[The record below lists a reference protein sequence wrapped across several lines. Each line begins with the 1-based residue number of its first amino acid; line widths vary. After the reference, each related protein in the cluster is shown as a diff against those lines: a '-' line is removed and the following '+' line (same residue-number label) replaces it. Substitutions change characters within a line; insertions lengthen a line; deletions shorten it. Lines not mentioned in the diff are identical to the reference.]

1 MNVAST
7 KARIR
12 NIADKTGKNYQDLLT
27 AYGLERTIYRLSI
40 SEYKDRFILKG
51 GIFLYAISRGNY
63 ARATTDIDFLAQ
75 NISNDLENIKS
86 VFSNILSI
94 ETDDALVY
102 DLESIQVISITEFKE
117 YHGVNVSA
125 TAYLDRTR
133 IHISIDIGFGDVI
146 YPDKVEIDFPV
157 LLEQEAPHIY
167 AYSLASSIAE
177 KFEAIVSLGY
187 DNSRYKDIF
196 DIYIFSTTYDFDGE
210 ILMEAIKETFAHRNT
225 EMKDIV
231 IFEDGFA
238 DDALRQ
244 SRWKSFAKNKKISLN
259 ISLQE
264 AIVALDIFLS
274 PLVRANNEDSYF
286 TFRWNHNS
294 RKWE

>member
-1 MNVAST
+1 MS
-7 KARIR
+7 KI
-12 NIADKTGKNYQDLLT
+12 KC
-27 AYGLERTIYRLSI
+27 RL
-40 SEYKDRFILKG
+40 FTVG
-51 GIFLYAISRGNY
+51 GNY
-63 ARATTDIDFLAQ
+63 NSTH
-75 NISNDLENIKS
+75 N
-86 VFSNILSI
+86 
-94 ETDDALVY
+94 
-102 DLESIQVISITEFKE
+102 
-117 YHGVNVSA
+117 NVSA

-167 AYSLASSIAE
+167 AYSFASSIAE

-274 PLVRANNEDSYF
+274 PLVRADNEDSYF

>member
-7 KARIR
+7 KARIK

-27 AYGLERTIYRLSI
+27 AYVLERTIYRLSV

-51 GIFLYAISRGNY
+51 GIFLYAISGGDY
-63 ARATTDIDFLAQ
+63 VRATTDIDFLAQ
-75 NISNDLENIKS
+75 NISNNLKDIKR
-86 VFSNILSI
+86 VFSDILSI
-94 ETDDALVY
+94 KTDDALVY
-102 DLESIQVISITEFKE
+102 DLESISVISITEFKE

-244 SRWKSFAKNKKISLN
+244 LRWKSFAKNKKISLN

-274 PLVRANNEDSYF
+274 PLVRADNEDSYF

>member
-7 KARIR
+7 KARIK

-51 GIFLYAISRGNY
+51 GIFLYDISGGDY
-63 ARATTDIDFLAQ
+63 AMATTDIDFLAQ
-75 NISNDLENIKS
+75 NISNNLKDIKR
-86 VFSNILSI
+86 VFSDILSI
-94 ETDDALVY
+94 KTDDALVY
-102 DLESIQVISITEFKE
+102 DLESINVISITEFKE

-274 PLVRANNEDSYF
+274 PLVRADNEDSYF